1 MNEPWIIYG
10 LVFAAAVLAVEALY
24 WLVFRARDTQKSINR
39 RLALGKQL
47 PNQTQVLDVL
57 RQERGF
63 ADFNN
68 TTLGALNDLVV
79 QTGLRVSRGSLI
91 LWTALA
97 IFAISALSMPML
109 GLHPIAMVV
118 GMAVGPILV
127 LMFMRYTRAKRIAR
141 FAQQL
146 PEAIEIIVR
155 GLRVGHP
162 FASAIELVA
171 REMSDPIGSEFG
183 ITADEI
189 TFGQDTNKAINNL
202 FRRVGQEDLLF
213 VVIAVTIQVETGG
226 NLADILA
233 RLARLMRE
241 RSNMRL
247 KVRALSAEGRM
258 SAYFLTAMP
267 FILFAAVSLIAPNY
281 FSEVRQ
287 SATLIPALVYG
298 FASLFIGNV
307 VIYRMVN
314 FKA

>member
-10 LVFAAAVLAVEALY
+10 LIFAAAVLAVEALY

-68 TTLGALNDLVV
+68 TTLGSLNDLVV

-171 REMSDPIGSEFG
+171 REMPDPIGSEFG

>member
-171 REMSDPIGSEFG
+171 REMPDPIGSEFG